1 MYAHVRDSEGTRH
14 SPRVAR
20 SRAFLPHLDLTPK
33 LETTGSLKL
42 TYFRNKNLGGFSE
55 EQLDLATKD
64 YKEFHNF
71 VLSSTLLN
79 FLLPTSIRCPFHST
93 PIHILVCGVFHATH
107 LIDSEAL

>member
-42 TYFRNKNLGGFSE
+42 TYFRNKNLKESSE

-64 YKEFHNF
+64 HKEFHNF
-71 VLSSTLLN
+71 ALSSTLLN
-79 FLLPTSIRCPFHST
+79 FLLSTSLRCPFHSNL
-93 PIHILVCGVFHATH
+93 IHILVCGVFHATH